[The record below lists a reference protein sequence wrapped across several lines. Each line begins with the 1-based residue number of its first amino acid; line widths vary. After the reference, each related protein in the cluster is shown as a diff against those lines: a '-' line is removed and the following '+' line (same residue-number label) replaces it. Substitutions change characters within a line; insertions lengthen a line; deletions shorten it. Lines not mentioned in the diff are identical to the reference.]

1 MRQSYTDIQPVDY
14 VMQFIQRGKGYINV
28 NRIVR
33 IDPADAGYH
42 VVWLNEH
49 NKVESFHLSS
59 EDSEAL
65 QYLLSR

>member
-1 MRQSYTDIQPVDY
+1 
-14 VMQFIQRGKGYINV
+14 MQFIQRGTSYINV

-33 IDPADAGYH
+33 IDPADSGYH

-59 EDSEAL
+59 DDTEAL

>member
-1 MRQSYTDIQPVDY
+1 
-14 VMQFIQRGKGYINV
+14 MQFIQRGKGYINV
-28 NRIVR
+28 NRIVP

-49 NKVESFHLSS
+49 NKVESFDLSS
-59 EDSEAL
+59 DDTEAL